1 MVYLTSFTLHAVE
14 EEEEKWNVSFQ
25 TQKVS
30 EGNKNTKKV
39 KLSVGSVRK
48 NVFLKVGD
56 VHACSISGAAK
67 WLWCGHFGGGT
78 RGHKLP

>member
-1 MVYLTSFTLHAVE
+1 MVYLTSFTLHADE

-48 NVFLKVGD
+48 NVFLKSWR
-56 VHACSISGAAK
+56 CSCLFDI
-67 WLWCGHFGGGT
+67 
-78 RGHKLP
+78 R

>member
-1 MVYLTSFTLHAVE
+1 MVYLTSFTLHADE

-30 EGNKNTKKV
+30 EGNKKV
-39 KLSVGSVRK
+39 KLSVGSTRK

-56 VHACSISGAAK
+56 VHACLISGDAK